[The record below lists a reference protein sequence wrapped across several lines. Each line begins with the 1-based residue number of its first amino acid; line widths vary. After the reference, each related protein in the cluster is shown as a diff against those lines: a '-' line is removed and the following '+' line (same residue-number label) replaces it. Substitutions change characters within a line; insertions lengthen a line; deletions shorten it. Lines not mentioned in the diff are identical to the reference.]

1 MYSNVLCCSEDR
13 CNKPD
18 AALDPTTK
26 VMTLAK
32 HVQRLTQWCC
42 AASALKPSSVKDRKA
57 SNMADSSPIVC
68 QHLVM
73 FCVLQAMESP
83 DMISTT
89 TAMLTQPA
97 PAVEKAAAVE
107 AEELPTATA
116 ISDGSHPAEIVQM
129 DPNAGGLPRDGMTTP
144 DSSSVTFNG
153 LAIAPVYSYKKEAS
167 AAATQSTAKSVSSAS
182 MKSVGVLAM
191 VVVFLLA
198 LVL

>member
-1 MYSNVLCCSEDR
+1 
-13 CNKPD
+13 
-18 AALDPTTK
+18 
-26 VMTLAK
+26 
-32 HVQRLTQWCC
+32 
-42 AASALKPSSVKDRKA
+42 
-57 SNMADSSPIVC
+57 
-68 QHLVM
+68 
-73 FCVLQAMESP
+73 MESP
-83 DMISTT
+83 EVISTT
-89 TAMLTQPA
+89 TAVPTQPA

-116 ISDGSHPAEIVQM
+116 TSDGSNPAETVQM
-129 DPNAGGLPRDGMTTP
+129 DPNAGGLPKDGMTIP

-191 VVVFLLA
+191 VIVFLLA